1 MKSIKY
7 LLPLVA
13 LAASGIAAASA
24 AREAPGVVV
33 RYGDLDLNSQAGVA
47 SLHKRIRNAAASVCS
62 QLETRILGLHD
73 AYDRC
78 VKEALSNGVAAVA
91 NPNLSNFHASKGKG
105 AVVASIRQ

>member
-13 LAASGIAAASA
+13 LAASGIACAAT
-24 AREAPGVVV
+24 RDAPGVVV
-33 RYGDLDLNSQAGVA
+33 RFGDLNLNSQTGIA
-47 SLHKRIRNAAASVCS
+47 SLHKRIRNAAESVCS
-62 QLETRILGLHD
+62 SLETRILGLREP
-73 AYDRC
+73 YDVC

-105 AVVASIRQ
+105 AVIASN